1 MKRFQQEAAG
11 ALIPEVVGGSLLLAQ
26 PEPVNCWA
34 AELRT
39 ECSSP
44 APGHLPRAA
53 LGVGMGALLRKAV
66 GSLWDLAYRGRL
78 SGVQLGTL

>member
-1 MKRFQQEAAG
+1 MRRFQQEAAG

-34 AELRT
+34 AELRG

-53 LGVGMGALLRKAV
+53 LCVGMGALLRKAV
-66 GSLWDLAYRGRL
+66 GSLGDLAK
-78 SGVQLGTL
+78 SV